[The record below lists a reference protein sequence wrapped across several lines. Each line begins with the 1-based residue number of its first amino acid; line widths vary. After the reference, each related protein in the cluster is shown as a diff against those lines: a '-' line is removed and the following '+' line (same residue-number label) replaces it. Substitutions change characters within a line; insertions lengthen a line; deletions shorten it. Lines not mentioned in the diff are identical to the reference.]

1 MRYHFP
7 QPFNQGVNTMRR
19 RATFPTLILSILA
32 AIAASTQSSSAIAPD
47 HGPSASGQGEFLFL
61 NPGPEQWSYSFEV
74 VANKN
79 GHASGR
85 AIFDILENSTPTQVI
100 VKINCIDVIE
110 SSGSLSASMTGTVLH
125 SDNPE
130 FPKRATVL
138 FGAVDSSGAPTPSS
152 DIITRL
158 FVFEGGDCHSGAFPL
173 TFFLQSPD
181 AIHIEP

>member
-1 MRYHFP
+1 MGYHFP
-7 QPFNQGVNTMRR
+7 QPFNRGGKHHAKKSHFSN
-19 RATFPTLILSILA
+19 ADSLYLA

-47 HGPSASGQGEFLFL
+47 HGPSASGHGEFSFR

-138 FGAVDSSGAPTPSS
+138 FGAVDSSGAATPTS

-158 FVFEGGDCHSGAFPL
+158 FVFEGGDCTVAPSL
-173 TFFLQSPD
+173 
-181 AIHIEP
+181 

>member
-1 MRYHFP
+1 M
-7 QPFNQGVNTMRR
+7 QR
-19 RATFPTLILSILA
+19 RATFPALILIILA
-32 AIAASTQSSSAIAPD
+32 AIAASIESSSATAPD
-47 HGPSASGQGEFLFL
+47 HGPSAFGRGEFSFRNDL
-61 NPGPEQWSYSFEV
+61 GTEQWSYSFEV

-79 GHASGR
+79 GHARGR

-100 VKINCIDVIE
+100 VKINCIDVID
-110 SSGSLSASMTGTVLH
+110 SSGFLSASITGTVLH

-138 FGAVDSSGAPTPSS
+138 FGAVDSSGAPTPTS

-173 TFFLQSPD
+173 TFFLQNPD